1 MSFKTYKL
9 SKNELLPITLK
20 LDTTQKILK
29 KIERIIID
37 EYLKEQK
44 TNFGVN
50 KIGNR
55 IRKNKQLSEIFD
67 NRSDYFFVKMTENKR
82 SFMKVF
88 IDAVINCQNKRI
100 DFVVLEKKFGTYSK
114 IVDPS
119 FITIENIQKIINV
132 FFNSFKFSKDID
144 IYFHELINFDGYRIC
159 EEKKYSRIIKI

>member
-67 NRSDYFFVKMTENKR
+67 NRSDYFFVKMTETKGH
-82 SFMKVF
+82 S
-88 IDAVINCQNKRI
+88 
-100 DFVVLEKKFGTYSK
+100 
-114 IVDPS
+114 
-119 FITIENIQKIINV
+119 
-132 FFNSFKFSKDID
+132 
-144 IYFHELINFDGYRIC
+144 
-159 EEKKYSRIIKI
+159 